1 MKISYSKLSIFLS
14 NNNLSET
21 FRKNLHNAYVALQ
34 NIEKIN
40 KKLTF
45 SNNLEI
51 IVSDMLASEYS
62 NKEELNQNFSKLN
75 SWLMY
80 FIGLTEDNDLRSRM
94 IDIFLSNS
102 NRFYLY
108 IADSKKEDTF
118 RDFFKEIL
126 IYFKGIE
133 NLSHIELRYLI
144 QICVFYSIFHRD
156 FNIDLN
162 SLKKYQNEDF
172 NVYELFD
179 HLFVRND
186 KPVLLTDNFHN
197 LKSLEELRFLADILL
212 GKDALKSKIIKGE
225 FSKQEYRILISQ
237 NHPLI
242 NLDEY
247 AFKSAITLSQYL
259 YHLNLNQN
267 LIYRLFQFEPTLSE
281 TFIIELNNY
290 ISISQSE
297 PVLKDLQNFI
307 YFLRNRPR
315 RNLFGENTNYLFKK
329 EMSVLFK
336 NNITSFVD
344 YCENKECKS
353 NHHLIY
359 IEWIENNL
367 TKQTTICNNCLQEIN
382 FDYFINNDFP
392 F

>member
-1 MKISYSKLSIFLS
+1 MKISYSKLSVFLS
-14 NNNLSET
+14 NNELSET
-21 FRKNLHNAYVALQ
+21 FQKNLHNAYESLQ
-34 NIEKIN
+34 NIEIIN
-40 KKLTF
+40 KKLII

-62 NKEELNQNFSKLN
+62 NKVELNQNFSKLN

-108 IADSKKEDTF
+108 IADSNKENTF
-118 RDFFKEIL
+118 RDFLKEIL
-126 IYFKGIE
+126 IYFNGIE

-162 SLKKYQNEDF
+162 TLKKYQNEDL

-179 HLFVRND
+179 QLFVRND

-197 LKSLEELRFLADILL
+197 LKSFEELRFLADILL

-242 NLDEY
+242 NLDAY

-267 LIYRLFQFEPTLSE
+267 LIYRLFQFDPTLSE
-281 TFIIELNNY
+281 TFILELNNY
-290 ISISQSE
+290 ISNSKSE

-307 YFLRNRPR
+307 YFLRNRPS

-353 NHHLIY
+353 NQHLIY
-359 IEWIENNL
+359 IEWIEPSHL
-367 TKQTTICNNCLQEIN
+367 IGV
-382 FDYFINNDFP
+382 
-392 F
+392 